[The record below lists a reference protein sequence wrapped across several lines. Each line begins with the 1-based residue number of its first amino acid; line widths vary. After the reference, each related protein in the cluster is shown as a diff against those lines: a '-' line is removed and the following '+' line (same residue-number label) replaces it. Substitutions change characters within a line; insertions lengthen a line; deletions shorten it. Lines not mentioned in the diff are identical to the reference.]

1 LEEVELRHLRY
12 FVAVAE
18 RQNVLR
24 AATQKLHVSQ
34 PAVSRQIR
42 DLEDELG
49 VQLFERTGKS
59 IRLTEPGRVFLKAVR
74 EVLERVDEAVKET
87 RSVAGETELH
97 VGYSLSTTARIL
109 PSILRAYQ
117 RAMPK
122 VRITLH
128 DRSNQKSIAGLR
140 DGELHLV
147 FMPRLPKAG
156 ELRDVRFEE
165 LTRERICLIA
175 SPDYPLARRRVV
187 KLADA
192 AREPFIGLSREEYP
206 EYHDYLGALFQSVKQ
221 KPRVVEEHDSMSG
234 VISSV
239 EAGAGVAIAS
249 EAFRHA
255 FGNRVKLLRLT
266 PEPKPIV
273 IGIAAAKRR
282 LSPIAEKFWRCARE
296 IASTKK

>member
-1 LEEVELRHLRY
+1 
-12 FVAVAE
+12 
-18 RQNVLR
+18 
-24 AATQKLHVSQ
+24 
-34 PAVSRQIR
+34 
-42 DLEDELG
+42 
-49 VQLFERTGKS
+49 
-59 IRLTEPGRVFLKAVR
+59 
-74 EVLERVDEAVKET
+74 
-87 RSVAGETELH
+87 
-97 VGYSLSTTARIL
+97 
-109 PSILRAYQ
+109 
-117 RAMPK
+117 MPK

-140 DGELHLV
+140 NGELHLA
-147 FMPRLPKAG
+147 FLPRPPRAS
-156 ELRDVRFEE
+156 EWRDVRFEE
-165 LTRERICLIA
+165 LTRERICLVA

-206 EYHDYLGALFQSVKQ
+206 EYHDYLAAFFHSVKQ

-255 FGNRVKLLRLT
+255 FGHRVKLIRLT

-282 LSPIAEKFWRCARE
+282 LSPIPEKFWQCARE

>member
-1 LEEVELRHLRY
+1 VELRHLRY
-12 FVAVAE
+12 FAAVAE
-18 RQNVLR
+18 AQNVLR

-49 VQLFERTGKS
+49 VQLFARTGKS

-87 RSVAGETELH
+87 RAVAGADKTELH
-97 VGYSLSTTARIL
+97 IGYSLAASARIL

-140 DGELHLV
+140 DGELHLA
-147 FMPRLPKAG
+147 FLPRLPKAS
-156 ELRDVRFEE
+156 ELRDVRFKE
-165 LTRERICLIA
+165 LTRERICLVA

-206 EYHDYLGALFQSVKQ
+206 EYHDYLAAFFHSVKQ

-239 EAGAGVAIAS
+239 EAGAGVAIGS
-249 EAFRHA
+249 EAFRHV

-282 LSPIAEKFWRCARE
+282 LSPIAEKFWQCARE

>member
-1 LEEVELRHLRY
+1 MELRHLRY
-12 FVAVAE
+12 FIGVAE
-18 RQNVLR
+18 TENVSR
-24 AATQKLHVSQ
+24 AASKLHLSQ
-34 PAVSRQIR
+34 PALSRQIR
-42 DLEDELG
+42 DLEDEIG
-49 VQLFERTGKS
+49 VTLFERTAKS
-59 IRLTEPGRVFLKAVR
+59 VRLTEPGRVFLKAVR

-87 RSVAGETELH
+87 RAVAGADETELH
-97 VGYSLSTTARIL
+97 VGYSPATTARIL

-140 DGELHLV
+140 DGRLQVAFLPH
-147 FMPRLPKAG
+147 LPKAS

-165 LTRERICLIA
+165 LTRERICLVA
-175 SPDYPLARRRVV
+175 SPDHPLARRRVV

-192 AREPFIGLSREEYP
+192 ALQPFIGLTREEFP
-206 EYHDYLGALFQSVKQ
+206 EYHDYLAVLFHSVKQ
-221 KPRVVEEHDSMSG
+221 KPRVVEQHDSMSD

-255 FGNRVKLLRLT
+255 FGHRVKLLRLT

-273 IGIAAAKRR
+273 IGIVAAKRR
-282 LSPIAEKFWRCARE
+282 LSPAAEKFWQCAKE
-296 IASTKK
+296 IASAKK

>member
-1 LEEVELRHLRY
+1 MELRHLRY

-18 RQNVLR
+18 TQNVLR
-24 AATQKLHVSQ
+24 AATQTLHVSQ

-49 VQLFERTGKS
+49 VQLFARTGKS
-59 IRLTEPGRVFLKAVR
+59 IRLTEPGQVFLKAVR
-74 EVLERVDEAVKET
+74 EVLERVDQAVKET
-87 RSVAGETELH
+87 RAVAGADETELH
-97 VGYSLSTTARIL
+97 VGYSPTTTARIL

-117 RAMPK
+117 RTMPK

-128 DRSNQKSIAGLR
+128 ERSYQKGIAGLR
-140 DGELHLV
+140 DGELHLA
-147 FMPRLPKAG
+147 FLPCLAKG
-156 ELRDVRFEE
+156 GGFRGVRFEE
-165 LTRERICLIA
+165 LTRERICLVA

-187 KLADA
+187 KLAEA

-206 EYHDYLGALFQSVKQ
+206 EYHGYLAAIFHSVKQ

-234 VISSV
+234 VVSSV

-255 FGNRVKLLRLT
+255 FGHRVKLLRLT

-282 LSPIAEKFWRCARE
+282 LSPAAEKFWQCARE